1 MTSPWAPDSRVVSVG
16 RPARVPDAPLNTPIV
31 PASSFHAEGPLEY
44 AREGTPTVAALEEL
58 IGDLEGGMAV
68 AFSSGMAAVNAALD
82 SVPANG
88 VVVAPSHSYTGT
100 AVRLRELDSVG
111 RIQLRLYRADRI
123 DELAAAVTGAHLV
136 WIESPTNPM
145 MEVTDI
151 RRAVALAH
159 SAGAF
164 VLVDNTFATPLRQQP
179 LNLGADMALHSVT
192 KFIGGHSDLLMG
204 AIVAR
209 DEVLAEFLRT
219 RRVLLGAA
227 PGTLEAYLAARG
239 ARTLAL
245 RLDRA
250 EATARMLAQRLAQ
263 NPAIERVL
271 YPGLPSDPGHAVAS
285 SQSSGFG
292 SMLSIVMRG
301 GADAADRMCFAVRL
315 WTYATSLGGV
325 ESLIERRRRWPAEA
339 ADVPEGL
346 LRLSVGIE
354 NATDLWNDL
363 DQAIRASVRS

>member
-1 MTSPWAPDSRVVSVG
+1 MTSEWAPDSRVVASG
-16 RPARVPDAPLNTPIV
+16 RPPRVPDAPLNTPIV

-44 AREGTPTVAALEEL
+44 AREGTPTVAALESL
-58 IGDLEGGMAV
+58 LGDLEGGTAV

-82 SVPANG
+82 AVPAGG
-88 VVVAPSHSYTGT
+88 VVVAPTRSYTGT

-111 RIQLRLYRADRI
+111 RIRLRTYAAD
-123 DELAAAVTGAHLV
+123 DPSALAAACPGAALV
-136 WIESPTNPM
+136 WIETPINPT

-151 RRAVALAH
+151 AAAVRSGHA
-159 SAGAF
+159 AGAF
-164 VLVDNTFATPLRQQP
+164 VLVDNTFATPLRQLP
-179 LNLGADMALHSVT
+179 LNLGADISLHSVT

-204 AIVAR
+204 ALITGDAN
-209 DEVLAEFLRT
+209 LAEFLRT

-227 PGTLEAYLAARG
+227 PGALEAYLAVRG

-250 EATARMLAQRLAQ
+250 EGTAMRLAQ
-263 NPAIERVL
+263 SLMSHPNVERVL
-271 YPGLPSDPGHAVAS
+271 YPGLPSDPGHQVAAR
-285 SQSSGFG
+285 QSVGFG
-292 SMLSIVMRG
+292 SMLSIIVRG
-301 GADAADRMCFAVRL
+301 GAEAADQVCLGVQL

-339 ADVPEGL
+339 TTVPEGL

-354 NATDLWNDL
+354 NPLDLWHDL
-363 DQAIRASVRS
+363 DAALRGG